1 MVLSLG
7 AESLPVIVEL
17 PYEVRC
23 IQLAMAS
30 DESALEVLHHGR
42 LVSLP
47 LASHG
52 VHGLVEIGHSSLV
65 VVLPRSKPTSC

>member
-1 MVLSLG
+1 MVLGLG
-7 AESLPVIVEL
+7 SESLPVIVEL

-30 DESALEVLHHGR
+30 DKPALEVLHHGR

-52 VHGLVEIGHSSLV
+52 VHRLVKVGHSSLV
-65 VVLPRSKPTSC
+65 VVLPSLEPTSC

>member
-30 DESALEVLHHGR
+30 DQSAFEVLHHGR

-52 VHGLVEIGHSSLV
+52 VHGLVEIGYSSLV
-65 VVLPRSKPTSC
+65 VVLPCLEMTAC

>member
-7 AESLPVIVEL
+7 AESLPIIVEL

-30 DESALEVLHHGR
+30 DQSAFEVLHHGR

-52 VHGLVEIGHSSLV
+52 VHGLIEIGHSSLV
-65 VVLPRSKPTSC
+65 VVLTRFERTTY